1 MNKMLQNVTFQPSVA
16 QSRFVEIYFICYGE
30 KPMKYI
36 AEKSNVS
43 RMTIWRWF
51 RDKDFLEWMNDQTK
65 LFLSQTFPERIN
77 TAIKKAKEGDFN
89 FSKLLFEMEGEY
101 IKKTKVEGMLESKQF
116 IEISKKVDN
125 LLPEQRKQL
134 IAIAIKVEEEFESN
148 GGSDN
153 GSS

>member
-1 MNKMLQNVTFQPSVA
+1 
-16 QSRFVEIYFICYGE
+16 
-30 KPMKYI
+30 MKYI

-51 RDKDFLEWMNDQTK
+51 RNKDFLEWMNDQTK
-65 LFLSQTFPERIN
+65 LFLSQTFSERIN
-77 TAIKKAKEGDFN
+77 IAIRRAKAGDFN

-153 GSS
+153 GSSW

>member
-1 MNKMLQNVTFQPSVA
+1 MLQNVTFQPSAV
-16 QSRFVEIYFICYGE
+16 QSKFAEIYFICHGE

-36 AEKSNVS
+36 AEKSNIS

-51 RDKDFLEWMNDQTK
+51 RDKNFVEWMNDQTK

-101 IKKTKVEGMLESKQF
+101 IKKTKIEGTLESKQF
-116 IEISKKVDN
+116 IEINKKVEL

-134 IAIAIKVEEEFESN
+134 IALAINAEKEFGAN
-148 GGSDN
+148 GGSN
-153 GSS
+153 GNS

>member
-1 MNKMLQNVTFQPSVA
+1 
-16 QSRFVEIYFICYGE
+16 
-30 KPMKYI
+30 MKYI

-65 LFLSQTFPERIN
+65 LFLSQTFSERIN
-77 TAIKKAKEGDFN
+77 IAIRRAKAGDFN

-153 GSS
+153 GSSW